1 VDKLQ
6 PFLEQ
11 ARAIVADAHARYP
24 HAEGLFN
31 GRLAVQPSRS
41 GAPQRAQR
49 FHTKVGNIAY
59 SAALSPTLGG
69 LPREGYATAL
79 HLVSLQ
85 QVVSGATA
93 PVIGG
98 LGAYGPLYNIAIQV
112 SNRQPYNLYGF
123 EANAF
128 AEIFYAPYK
137 DTETASPLVTSST
150 NNWINDVWIPMTIS
164 PDSEI
169 GAWYLNDPELTVDL
183 AITGGTTAQA
193 FSTVNAATIQGSWD
207 VYVERFSAPAPDQ
220 PGGWI
225 NEVSYYVE
233 HKFFGSYQL
242 KNGETI
248 IYLDR
253 DRDYA
258 RIMLIFFTGAHD
270 ATFAPAAGL
279 FTTVELQIGDTISV
293 IKPIAEQELRDEM
306 LRNYAWS
313 TAGSGTK
320 NLRPGVYCLDFLVQ
334 KQFHTLSRRDIL
346 PTDSAITNQVALR
359 IVSTS
364 ASNNVDVVVSYAS
377 DNPFAQKW
385 VASAAAKG
393 ALKAA

>member
-1 VDKLQ
+1 MDSLT
-6 PFLEQ
+6 PYLEQ
-11 ARAIVADAHARYP
+11 AAGIVAEAHRKYA
-24 HAEGLFN
+24 HAEGLYN
-31 GRLAVQPSRS
+31 GRLAVQPARA
-41 GAPQRAQR
+41 GTPQRAQR
-49 FHTKVGNIAY
+49 FHTKVGNIAW
-59 SAALSPTLGG
+59 SSALSPTLGG

-85 QVVSGATA
+85 QVVTGATA

-98 LGAYGPLYNIAIQV
+98 FGAYGPLYNVALQI
-112 SNRQPYNLYGF
+112 SNRAPYNLYGWH
-123 EANAF
+123 ANAF
-128 AEIFYAPYK
+128 AEVFYAPYK
-137 DTETASPLVTSST
+137 DVETVSPIPTTST
-150 NNWINDVWIPMTIS
+150 NNWINDVWVPLTIS

-183 AITGGTTAQA
+183 AITGGTLAQV
-193 FSTVNAATIQGSWD
+193 FSTINGATIQGSWD
-207 VYVERFSAPAPDQ
+207 VYCERFSAPAPDQ

-233 HKFFGSYQL
+233 HKFFGTYQL

-258 RIMLIFFTGAHD
+258 RIMMVFFTGAHD

-293 IKPIAEQELRDEM
+293 DKPLAEQELRDEM
-306 LRNYAWS
+306 LRNYAW
-313 TAGSGTK
+313 TANGSGTK
-320 NLRPGVYCLDFLVQ
+320 PLRPGVYVLDKLVQ
-334 KQFHTLSRRDIL
+334 KMFHSLSRRDIL
-346 PTDSAITNQVALR
+346 PTDSAVTNQVALR

-364 ASNNVDVVVSYAS
+364 ASNFVDVVVSYAS

-393 ALKAA
+393 QLRAA